1 MVAVWTGHFD
11 SAGRCYDRCY
21 LLLPRRAPVVD
32 WWRGRETA
40 ALSGHGRERIM
51 RRIKDI
57 REAAEAEPGFAW
69 LASATGITV
78 RNISAKV
85 PGVTWVTPALRG
97 PRQSCCM

>member
-1 MVAVWTGHFD
+1 
-11 SAGRCYDRCY
+11 
-21 LLLPRRAPVVD
+21 
-32 WWRGRETA
+32 
-40 ALSGHGRERIM
+40 M